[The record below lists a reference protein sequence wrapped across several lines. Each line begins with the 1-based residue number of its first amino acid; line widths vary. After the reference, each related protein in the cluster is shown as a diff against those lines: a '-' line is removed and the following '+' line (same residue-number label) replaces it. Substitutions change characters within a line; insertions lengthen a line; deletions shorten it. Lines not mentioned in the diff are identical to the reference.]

1 MSCLMD
7 LRFFFPLFIS
17 LCFMILLPQDNPW
30 PQDHV
35 NLAFDI
41 LYHHPFSLFFLAIFI
56 LLFLLISVKL
66 PITLEPIHFRM
77 GDFSISLTVS
87 ILASLIFPA
96 SLFWLIF
103 PILIIASPWDRML
116 LDGFKHCIYWFYR
129 TLQQILI
136 RIINYTIQRQG
147 ETEAAP
153 VQAEIELVEIIQ
165 ADV

>member
-1 MSCLMD
+1 MSSLLD
-7 LRFFFPLFIS
+7 LRYLVPPFIS
-17 LCFMILLPQDNPW
+17 LCFMILLPQDKPW
-30 PQDHV
+30 PQGHG

-41 LYHHPFSLFFLAIFI
+41 LYHHPFFLAIFI

-66 PITLEPIHFRM
+66 PITAGPIYLQV

-103 PILIIASPWDRML
+103 PILTIASPWYHML
-116 LDGFKHCIYWFYR
+116 LDGFKHCIYWFYKS
-129 TLQQILI
+129 LQQIPTLI
-136 RIINYTIQRQG
+136 VHYTIQRQE

-153 VQAEIELVEIIQ
+153 LQAEIELIEIIQ